1 MLSGQA
7 AASCHASMDEV
18 RGGYRGEP
26 DDEDNDDDDDDDDDD
41 EDDDAGNDAAGGKEG
56 NGNADD
62 DGGNGGM
69 GMTSV
74 DPPPSPICISVD
86 LSAFESGVFLDNS
99 ALFSD
104 LRENVN
110 APMDGKVRCKG
121 IHTVTTSVPSII
133 MYPFGPSSQ
142 CHRVALL
149 PGARDNALS

>member
-18 RGGYRGEP
+18 RGGHRGEP
-26 DDEDNDDDDDDDDDD
+26 DDEDNGDDDDDDDDD
-41 EDDDAGNDAAGGKEG
+41 AGNGGGDKEG

-74 DPPPSPICISVD
+74 DPSPPPTCISVD
-86 LSAFESGVFLDNS
+86 LSTFESGVFLDNS
-99 ALFSD
+99 ALFSA